1 MHVFTMFDIGV
12 SMISVSL
19 NEHKISWKCNPVL
32 DFFTIDNC
40 GNEKPKSNSFS
51 SISRCRYIVSILM
64 YRY

>member
-32 DFFTIDNC
+32 DF
-40 GNEKPKSNSFS
+40 
-51 SISRCRYIVSILM
+51 Y
-64 YRY
+64 YR